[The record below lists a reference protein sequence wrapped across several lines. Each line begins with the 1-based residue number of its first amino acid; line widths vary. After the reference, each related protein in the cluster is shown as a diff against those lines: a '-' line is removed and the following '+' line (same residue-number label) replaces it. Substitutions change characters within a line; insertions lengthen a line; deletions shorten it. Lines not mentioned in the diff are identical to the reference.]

1 MYRAVIYFEDLK
13 DGRHPY
19 NIGDVFP
26 REGLEVS
33 EERIRELLGQSN
45 LRRMAVIEK
54 VEEESEP
61 KKLVKKMKSVLEVK
75 DESASTTTNAKSKPR
90 KTKQRK

>member
-61 KKLVKKMKSVLEVK
+61 KKLVRKMKSVLEVK
-75 DESASTTTNAKSKPR
+75 DESAGTITNAKSKPR